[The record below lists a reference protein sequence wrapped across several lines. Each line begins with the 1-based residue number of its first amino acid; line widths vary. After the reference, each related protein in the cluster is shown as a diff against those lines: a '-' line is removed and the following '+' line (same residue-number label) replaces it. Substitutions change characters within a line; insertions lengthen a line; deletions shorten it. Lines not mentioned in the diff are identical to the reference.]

1 MRSKYYNIIILSSI
15 FCCIFCCLSFKDE
28 KHPLGY
34 FQTIMRIQ
42 AKYQGIRKIAF
53 FVFPSCQFSG
63 FKLISAMSGVKLL
76 IELPEEE
83 VSFVYCG
90 PLRPHAGQIPAPP
103 LYFLQA
109 QAQVPGSHHHPFFSF
124 WLLIGTAHFLMEKT
138 SSLVFP

>member
-1 MRSKYYNIIILSSI
+1 
-15 FCCIFCCLSFKDE
+15 
-28 KHPLGY
+28 
-34 FQTIMRIQ
+34 MRIQ

-53 FVFPSCQFSG
+53 LVFPSCQFSG

-109 QAQVPGSHHHPFFSF
+109 QASAGLSPSSFLLVSAFDWNGPLSYGKNLISSFSLKI
-124 WLLIGTAHFLMEKT
+124 LLFHFDHKWVMIRIDE
-138 SSLVFP
+138 